1 MTKDLTKN
9 QEKDIN
15 NEITLIKRKIKE
27 AESSGNIEIKL
38 EEAEDRKDELDDR
51 IDKIKAQKEPL
62 DKEYKLILEE
72 LDKKN
77 LHITGLKNV
86 KVYQLRRWQSKRPR
100 RMMRNSVTIRST
112 RTGNKTKRSVL
123 INSKKKSPRSR
134 RKTPSFGMS
143 ITRNL
148 TITGSRSTSSILSNG
163 RSESKT
169 EKLEIKKERPERLSM
184 RREIKRER
192 KKISSESTWGRLN
205 SSTS

>member
-15 NEITLIKRKIKE
+15 NEITLIKRNMKE

-77 LHITGLKNV
+77 LHITGLK
-86 KVYQLRRWQSKRPR
+86 
-100 RMMRNSVTIRST
+100 
-112 RTGNKTKRSVL
+112 
-123 INSKKKSPRSR
+123 
-134 RKTPSFGMS
+134 
-143 ITRNL
+143 
-148 TITGSRSTSSILSNG
+148 
-163 RSESKT
+163 SEMAVEKT
-169 EKLEIKKERPERLSM
+169 EKNDEK
-184 RREIKRER
+184 
-192 KKISSESTWGRLN
+192 
-205 SSTS
+205 

>member
-77 LHITGLKNV
+77 LHITGLKNEMAV
-86 KVYQLRRWQSKRPR
+86 
-100 RMMRNSVTIRST
+100 
-112 RTGNKTKRSVL
+112 
-123 INSKKKSPRSR
+123 
-134 RKTPSFGMS
+134 
-143 ITRNL
+143 
-148 TITGSRSTSSILSNG
+148 
-163 RSESKT
+163 EKT
-169 EKLEIKKERPERLSM
+169 EKNDEK
-184 RREIKRER
+184 
-192 KKISSESTWGRLN
+192 
-205 SSTS
+205 